1 MIAIA
6 TYATKRYAYA
16 IPNFAR
22 RIASAIVYAKEK
34 KGILLFVTDESK
46 EMDEVI
52 KLHLSP
58 VMPKGWELG
67 VIRLPIDDEEKR
79 NYKNDAQL
87 MIAQMQSYAFTEAR
101 RMNVKMLWSVEADV
115 LVPYN
120 ALKVSKQLLEFD
132 DGYYDVV
139 MCPYPSQ
146 GGGSFLGGRGTY
158 QHPIAED
165 YLPEERQIPDE
176 LKEKLEKREA
186 QMDQEGFKPDEAWWK
201 ERQKLNDEVKQYPP
215 KDNIFKIIG
224 DNGWRKRGWMEAAYP
239 ALGRGSIVP
248 TDWVGMGCTM
258 LSKKALA
265 MAHFDGYQGGGTQ
278 DLFLC
283 WHHWNPKDLKMV
295 ACLHVICD
303 HVVRARS
310 QGKEGEKDGQ
320 DFNKFVHVEAYHEP
334 EGDYAGHLRQRHNP
348 HYTFVAGEKY
358 NEANNGMV
366 YTPPKDIDEDAEE
379 VEVEVI
385 DPKEKKSKASKSK

>member
-6 TYATKRYAYA
+6 TYATKRYSYA

-22 RIASAIVYAKEK
+22 RLASAIIYAKQK
-34 KGILLFVTDESK
+34 KGILLFVTDEST
-46 EMDEVI
+46 EMDAVV
-52 KLHLSP
+52 KTHVTP
-58 VMPKGWELG
+58 VMPDGWEVGL
-67 VIRLPIDDEEKR
+67 IKLPIDDEEKR

-101 RMNVKMLWSVEADV
+101 RRGVKMLWSVEADV

-120 ALKVSKQLLEFD
+120 ALKVSQQLLEFD

-165 YLPEERQIPDE
+165 YLPEERQVPEE
-176 LKEKLEKREA
+176 LKQKIEEREEQLNEK
-186 QMDQEGFKPDEAWWK
+186 GFKPDEKWWK
-201 ERQKLNDEVKQYPP
+201 ERHELNEEVKKYPP
-215 KDNIFKIIG
+215 KDNVFKIIG
-224 DNGWRKRGWMEAAYP
+224 EHGWRKRGWMEAAYP

-258 LSKKALA
+258 LSEKALA
-265 MAHFDGYQGGGTQ
+265 MAHFDGYQGAGTQ

-295 ACLHVICD
+295 ACVHVVCD
-303 HVVRARS
+303 HVVRARE
-310 QGKEGEKDGQ
+310 KESGEKDTQ
-320 DFNKFVHVEAYHEP
+320 DFGKFVHVEAYHEP
-334 EGDYAGHLRQRHNP
+334 EGDYEGHLRQRHNP
-348 HYTFVAGEKY
+348 HYSFVAGEKY
-358 NEANNGMV
+358 DERNNGIV
-366 YTPPKDIDEDAEE
+366 HEQPEQQKDEYEDAE
-379 VEVEVI
+379 VEVVDE
-385 DPKEKKSKASKSK
+385 KENKPASRKKK